1 MIWLLLMIF
10 PMDLAHKNRNCFMN
24 HRIRE
29 VGEEND
35 GLGHPA
41 LLPDS
46 AAGFLFRKKNTNI
59 LKISIYSEVENKN
72 APFKRGF
79 KNP

>member
-1 MIWLLLMIF
+1 
-10 PMDLAHKNRNCFMN
+10 MN
-24 HRIRE
+24 HRIIE

-46 AAGFLFRKKNTNI
+46 AVLFLFIKKK
-59 LKISIYSEVENKN
+59 LKISIFSELENEN
-72 APFKRGF
+72 AKFKSDF
-79 KNP
+79 KNT

>member
-1 MIWLLLMIF
+1 
-10 PMDLAHKNRNCFMN
+10 MN

-46 AAGFLFRKKNTNI
+46 AAAFLKKKKNENKHLFR
-59 LKISIYSEVENKN
+59 SEE
-72 APFKRGF
+72 
-79 KNP
+79 

>member
-1 MIWLLLMIF
+1 
-10 PMDLAHKNRNCFMN
+10 MN

-46 AAGFLFRKKNTNI
+46 AAGFLFRKKNHQHF
-59 LKISIYSEVENKN
+59 ENKHL
-72 APFKRGF
+72 FRSGE
-79 KNP
+79 

>member
-10 PMDLAHKNRNCFMN
+10 PMDLAHKNINCFMN
-24 HRIRE
+24 HRIIE

-35 GLGHPA
+35 GLGHLA

-46 AAGFLFRKKNTNI
+46 AVLFLFIKKF
-59 LKISIYSEVENKN
+59 ENKHL
-72 APFKRGF
+72 FKAGEL
-79 KNP
+79 KC

>member
-10 PMDLAHKNRNCFMN
+10 PMDLAHKNINCFMN
-24 HRIRE
+24 HRIIE

-35 GLGHPA
+35 GLGHLA

-46 AAGFLFRKKNTNI
+46 AVLFLFIKKK
-59 LKISIYSEVENKN
+59 LKISIYSEMENAN
-72 APFKRGF
+72 AKFKRDF
-79 KNP
+79 KNT

>member
-1 MIWLLLMIF
+1 MIF
-10 PMDLAHKNRNCFMN
+10 PVDFAHKNRNCFMN

-41 LLPDS
+41 LVPDS
-46 AAGFLFRKKNTNI
+46 AAGLLFRKNENG
-59 LKISIYSEVENKN
+59 SENKHL
-72 APFKRGF
+72 FRSGG
-79 KNP
+79 